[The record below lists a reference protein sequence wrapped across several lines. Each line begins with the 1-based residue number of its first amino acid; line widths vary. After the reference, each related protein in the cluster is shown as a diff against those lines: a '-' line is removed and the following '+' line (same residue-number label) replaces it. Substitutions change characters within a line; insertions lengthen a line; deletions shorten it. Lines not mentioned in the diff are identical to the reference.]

1 MPRRLAIFFR
11 SLAAIFLIRFFFFFS
26 SEVGGDIELH
36 EQRIKSAPT
45 QNSRRWP
52 TDLKFAT
59 IQCFNICVY
68 VYYTCIHKY
77 TNIKA
82 QIHIQHKYKCT
93 NWPEICNN
101 SMLRIKVFRV
111 CSIWPKS
118 AAMHLFANISSF
130 LVFNFDNFA
139 TFAQVSTES
148 GCTKLFNKSL
158 KKLDTGLPAYYYY

>member
-1 MPRRLAIFFR
+1 MFR
-11 SLAAIFLIRFFFFFS
+11 SCGACPNFSSGNATKLRRCVVAKLRDIGYVHPALPVYECQYNDSEDDAASEVGDIFSEFGGDIFNSFLLLFS
-26 SEVGGDIELH
+26 SEFGGDIELH

-93 NWPEICNN
+93 N
-101 SMLRIKVFRV
+101 
-111 CSIWPKS
+111 
-118 AAMHLFANISSF
+118 
-130 LVFNFDNFA
+130 
-139 TFAQVSTES
+139 
-148 GCTKLFNKSL
+148 
-158 KKLDTGLPAYYYY
+158 